1 MPQAARVHKMLFFFG
16 PSSQKNKAVEE
27 FAELIQAL
35 MKHKH
40 GDQGSEEQ
48 VKEEITDAGLLLDQL
63 RLMYNLTDA
72 EEREIRERKISK
84 VESLY
89 YTGLRER
96 STK

>member
-1 MPQAARVHKMLFFFG
+1 MPQAARIHKMLMFFG
-16 PSSQKNKAVEE
+16 PSSQKDKAVEE
-27 FAELIQAL
+27 FAELIQAV

-40 GDQGSEEQ
+40 GDQGSEDQ
-48 VKEEITDAGLLLDQL
+48 VKEEIVDAGILLDQL

-72 EEREIRERKISK
+72 EERAIRERKINK